1 VTFNNAAGQMEFI
14 PQSVGDSIAYGFG
27 KTGDTFK
34 LMAQIPAQIIS
45 GVISPEQARPVS
57 IIGISQLG
65 GQFLQR
71 SLIAGAPYYVLEFVA
86 LISIFLGVSNI
97 LPLFP
102 LPVDGT
108 RIVFVIIEMVR
119 GKPVPLHIEN
129 MVYRVGLAILLVLS
143 IAIILLDIFFPLI

>member
-1 VTFNNAAGQMEFI
+1 
-14 PQSVGDSIAYGFG
+14 
-27 KTGDTFK
+27 
-34 LMAQIPAQIIS
+34 
-45 GVISPEQARPVS
+45 
-57 IIGISQLG
+57 
-65 GQFLQR
+65 
-71 SLIAGAPYYVLEFVA
+71 
-86 LISIFLGVSNI
+86 

-108 RIVFVIIEMVR
+108 RIVFVIIEMLR